1 MKSIYLCVCLFLTHH
16 NIWAH
21 GYLYKCFISKKEN
34 KIYFLIFN
42 TGNLTLICRYLLG
55 NSNILKK
62 FNKIL
67 NLMKINS

>member
-34 KIYFLIFN
+34 KIYFFN
-42 TGNLTLICRYLLG
+42 IQYR
-55 NSNILKK
+55 K
-62 FNKIL
+62 FNFNMQVFIGEF
-67 NLMKINS
+67 